1 MNLDTLDLYCS
12 IVLRQSFSRG
22 ALESGVTQA
31 AASQAIQRL
40 EEELGVRLLDR
51 SKRPFT
57 VTPEGEK
64 FYRACRELL
73 DRFQKLREEILA
85 DKRKVTGTVRVAAI
99 YSVGLHDMGGEMQ
112 KFRALYP
119 DARVRLE
126 CLHPETVVQSVLGD
140 LADVGILSYPP
151 ADRAL
156 NVIPLRDDAMRLV
169 CNPSHPLA
177 NRPVVHTGDLREEP
191 FVGFDRDL
199 PIRKAIDKVL
209 RQRGVRAD
217 VVMEF
222 DNVESIKKAVEN
234 GVGVS
239 ILPGTTV
246 ENEVAMKTLRALPL
260 DVPLGRPIALIHRR
274 HKALSGVAT
283 KFIAMVQESYQTPE
297 ATPAHPI
304 AT

>member
-12 IVLRQSFSRG
+12 IVLRHSFSRG
-22 ALESGVTQA
+22 AVESGVTQA

-40 EEELGVRLLDR
+40 EEELGARLLDR

-57 VTPEGEK
+57 VTREGEK

-73 DRFQKLREEILA
+73 DRFQKVREEIVA
-85 DKRKVTGTVRVAAI
+85 DKRKATGVVRVAAI

-112 KFRALYP
+112 KFRSLYP

-126 CLHPETVVQSVLGD
+126 CLHPGTVVQSVLGD

-156 NVIPLRDDAMRLV
+156 NVIPLRNETMRLI
-169 CNPSHPLA
+169 CYPTHRFARRKTARATSLD
-177 NRPVVHTGDLREEP
+177 GEP
-191 FVGFDRDL
+191 FVAFDRDL
-199 PIRKAIDKVL
+199 PIRKAIDKVF
-209 RQRGVRAD
+209 RQRGVRMD

-222 DNVESIKKAVEN
+222 DNVESIKKAVSN

-246 ENEVAMKTLRALPL
+246 ENEVAMKTLRSLPL
-260 DVPLGRPIALIHRR
+260 DVHLGRPIALIHRR
-274 HKALSGVAT
+274 HKALSSAAS
-283 KFIAMVQESYQTPE
+283 KFIEMLQESYSRDSR
-297 ATPAHPI
+297 H
-304 AT
+304 

>member
-12 IVLRQSFSRG
+12 IVLRHSFSRG

-40 EEELGVRLLDR
+40 EEDLGARLLDR

-73 DRFQKLREEILA
+73 DRFQTVREEILE
-85 DKRKVTGTVRVAAI
+85 DKQKVTGTVRVAAI

-112 KFRALYP
+112 KFRALFP
-119 DARVRLE
+119 DARIRLE
-126 CLHPETVVQSVLGD
+126 CLHPRTVVQSVLGD
-140 LADVGILSYPP
+140 LADLGILSYPP

-156 NVIPLRDDAMRLV
+156 KVVPLRNETMRLV
-169 CNPSHPLA
+169 CAPSDRFARRKRVRAASLQ
-177 NRPVVHTGDLREEP
+177 DEP
-191 FVGFDRDL
+191 FVAFDRDL
-199 PIRKAIDKVL
+199 PIRKAIDKVMRKL
-209 RQRGVRAD
+209 GVRMD

-222 DNVESIKKAVEN
+222 DNVESIKKAVSN

-246 ENEVAMKTLRALPL
+246 ENEVAMKTLCSLPL
-260 DVPLGRPIALIHRR
+260 DETVRRPIALIHRR
-274 HKALSGVAT
+274 NKALSRAAI
-283 KFIAMVQESYQTPE
+283 KFIEMLQDSYR
-297 ATPAHPI
+297 A
-304 AT
+304 

>member
-1 MNLDTLDLYCS
+1 MLRPPALYLNHRSQRCGGS
-12 IVLRQSFSRG
+12 ACRRFQS
-22 ALESGVTQA
+22 ALAWQA

-40 EEELGVRLLDR
+40 EDELGARLLDR

-73 DRFQKLREEILA
+73 DRFQTVREEILE
-85 DKRKVTGTVRVAAI
+85 DKQKVTGTVRVAAI

-112 KFRALYP
+112 KFRSLYP
-119 DARVRLE
+119 DTRVRLE
-126 CLHPETVVQSVLGD
+126 CLHPETVVRSVLGD
-140 LADVGILSYPP
+140 LTDVGILSYPP

-156 NVIPLRDDAMRLV
+156 NVISLRDEAMCLV
-169 CNPSHPLA
+169 CSPSHRLA
-177 NRPVVHTGDLREEP
+177 NAETAGTETLEQEP
-191 FVGFDRDL
+191 FVAFDRAL
-199 PIRKAIDKVL
+199 PVRKAIDKIL
-209 RQRGVRAD
+209 RQRGVRTD
-217 VVMEF
+217 IVMEF

-260 DVPLGRPIALIHRR
+260 DVRLERPIALIHRR
-274 HKALSGVAT
+274 HKALSGAVS
-283 KFIAMVQESYQTPE
+283 KFISMLQESYQS
-297 ATPAHPI
+297 
-304 AT
+304 